1 MKIISMAA
9 ASAAMALAAIPF
21 ASPAAAQGAVAKQ
34 PEPKNG
40 GCPKTWQKA
49 KRGSDTTW
57 YCYPEKDSP
66 PIYPREVQVRCADG
80 YKSEG
85 NWCVGAV
92 AGSSSSS
99 GSSGSS
105 YEGPAADRLVSY
117 GTITKANK
125 LDRCPLGYFSKSD
138 MTICTTRLSPAPKS
152 RVKDGSC
159 NSNEID
165 EWGLYCTADA
175 TVITRAQAEQEA
187 TRDFNAI
194 YSANGANYPAQ
205 GSDTEDYPSMVAAY
219 GPRGGAALPA
229 ARRLAARWAA
239 MPGRCWAACSAGSAR
254 RRKRRAAEA
263 RCRAAGGQGSGGLP
277 CLPVAAR
284 PANRRSP
291 FEHVSWREMT

>member
-9 ASAAMALAAIPF
+9 ISAAMAFATIPF
-21 ASPAAAQGAVAKQ
+21 AGPAAAQGTVTKQ

-85 NWCVGAV
+85 NWCVGTV

-99 GSSGSS
+99 ASSGSS

-152 RVKDGSC
+152 RVKDGAC

-175 TVITRAQAEQEA
+175 NVITRQQAEQEA

-205 GSDTEDYPSMVAAY
+205 GSDTEDYLSMVAAY
-219 GPRGGAALPA
+219 GPKNGAAPASAAASNTGDQAAAPATPQTAQCTTDSGSATGAAIGGAVGGEAGAAL
-229 ARRLAARWAA
+229 
-239 MPGRCWAACSAGSAR
+239 
-254 RRKRRAAEA
+254 
-263 RCRAAGGQGSGGLP
+263 GGMLGGLGKKKKKKG
-277 CLPVAAR
+277 C
-284 PANRRSP
+284 
-291 FEHVSWREMT
+291 

>member
-9 ASAAMALAAIPF
+9 ASAAMALAAF
-21 ASPAAAQGAVAKQ
+21 ALPAPAAAQGTKSPVPHDNA
-34 PEPKNG
+34 
-40 GCPKTWQKA
+40 GCPTGWRHKGAAGEDIKL
-49 KRGSDTTW
+49 
-57 YCYPEKDSP
+57 CYPRSSSSKA
-66 PIYPREVQVRCADG
+66 IYLNRDRSKPCAPG
-80 YKSEG
+80 YG
-85 NWCVGAV
+85 QDNNWCVEGVKSKA
-92 AGSSSSS
+92 ASSAKEDSSSSS
-99 GSSGSS
+99 SSSGSS

-152 RVKDGSC
+152 RVKDGAC

-219 GPRGGAALPA
+219 GPRGGAAPA
-229 ARRLAARWAA
+229 QASASGAGDQTAAPQTAQCTT
-239 MPGRCWAACSAGSAR
+239 GSGSASG
-254 RRKRRAAEA
+254 AAIGGA
-263 RCRAAGGQGSGGLP
+263 VGGDAGAVLGSVLGGLGKKKKKKS
-277 CLPVAAR
+277 C
-284 PANRRSP
+284 
-291 FEHVSWREMT
+291 